1 MNVKYR
7 EIEEKDAYGFEFVA
21 AHSWKDTYWNLLPQ
35 ERLIKRIER
44 LSKTEELEKKIK
56 DTKEYIKS
64 NPKKIYVAELND
76 QIVGILA
83 IDTKEECGYL
93 EAIYVLPEYK
103 GKGIGK
109 ELLFLA
115 IKKFI
120 ELGYNKLTLECMR
133 GNSTIDFYKKYGG
146 SIIDTNKQI
155 IYDKEVEVD
164 TVLFENIKE
173 ILLEETNNN
182 IKK

>member
-21 AHSWKDTYWNLLPQ
+21 AHSQKDTYWNLLPQ
-35 ERLIKRIER
+35 ERLIKRIEK
-44 LSKTEELEKKIK
+44 LSKKEELEKKIK

-64 NPKKIYVAELND
+64 NPKKIYVAEINN

-83 IDTKEECGYL
+83 IDTNEECGYL

-109 ELLFLA
+109 NYYFSQLKSLLNQA
-115 IKKFI
+115 II
-120 ELGYNKLTLECMR
+120 N
-133 GNSTIDFYKKYGG
+133 
-146 SIIDTNKQI
+146 
-155 IYDKEVEVD
+155 
-164 TVLFENIKE
+164 
-173 ILLEETNNN
+173 LLQNA
-182 IKK
+182 

>member
-1 MNVKYR
+1 M
-7 EIEEKDAYGFEFVA
+7 
-21 AHSWKDTYWNLLPQ
+21 PQ
-35 ERLIKRIER
+35 ERLIKRIEK
-44 LSKTEELEKKIK
+44 LSKKEELEKKIK

-64 NPKKIYVAELND
+64 NSKKIYVAELNN

-83 IDTKEECGYL
+83 IDTNEECGYL

-120 ELGYNKLTLECMR
+120 ELGYNKFTLECMR
-133 GNSTIDFYKKYGG
+133 ENITIDFYKKYDG
-146 SIIDTNKQI
+146 SIIDTSKQI

-164 TVLFENIKE
+164 TVLFENIKK
-173 ILLEETNNN
+173 ILLKEPKNN

>member
-7 EIEEKDAYGFEFVA
+7 EIEEKDAYEFEFVA

-44 LSKTEELEKKIK
+44 LSKKEELEKKIK

-64 NPKKIYVAELND
+64 NPKKIYVAEINN

-83 IDTKEECGYL
+83 IDTNEECGYL

-103 GKGIGK
+103 GKEIGK

-120 ELGYNKLTLECMR
+120 EL
-133 GNSTIDFYKKYGG
+133 
-146 SIIDTNKQI
+146 
-155 IYDKEVEVD
+155 V
-164 TVLFENIKE
+164 
-173 ILLEETNNN
+173 
-182 IKK
+182 